1 MVYLYYNIFGFN
13 KRTRAFIINFSIKI
27 YYLPQQHPCYLFIYI
42 ILNFPINLFFTVWIT
57 SIIILPWDVP
67 SFDSSSSCCLYS
79 FMPYVQSHGNYSAPG
94 HYVVVSR
101 RRSAARR
108 HDRALSFLRAPF
120 PKRYAPDC
128 GPEYA
133 GHCIIIVFL
142 PLSSHPH
149 TLRPPSAYPVVT
161 K

>member
-13 KRTRAFIINFSIKI
+13 KRTPAFIINFSIKI
-27 YYLPQQHPCYLFIYI
+27 YYLPQHPCYLFIYII

-67 SFDSSSSCCLYS
+67 SFDSSCCLYS
-79 FMPYVQSHGNYSAPG
+79 FMPYGNYSAPG

-108 HDRALSFLRAPF
+108 PCSLVSPRTVPETVRTGLRSRIRRTLYYYCFSPTLFAPT
-120 PKRYAPDC
+120 
-128 GPEYA
+128 
-133 GHCIIIVFL
+133 
-142 PLSSHPH
+142 HPS
-149 TLRPPSAYPVVT
+149 TAYPVVT